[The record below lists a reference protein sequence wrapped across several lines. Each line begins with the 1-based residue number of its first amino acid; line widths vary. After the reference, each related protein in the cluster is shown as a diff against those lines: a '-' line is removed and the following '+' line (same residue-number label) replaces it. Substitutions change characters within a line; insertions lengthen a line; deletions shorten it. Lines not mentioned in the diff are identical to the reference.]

1 MDKLTP
7 YLKTLVGF
15 VTPGVVGL
23 VAAVQDGSPGG
34 SAITAPEWVGIGAA
48 CILTG
53 GAVFGIPNKDPQAL
67 HQAESVQPP
76 DGLS

>member
-1 MDKLTP
+1 MTKIAP
-7 YLKTLVGF
+7 YLKALVGF
-15 VTPGVVGL
+15 ITPGVVGL
-23 VAAVQDGSPGG
+23 VAAVQDGSPGS
-34 SAITAPEWVGIGAA
+34 SAITGPEWVGIGAA

-53 GAVFGIPNKDPQAL
+53 GAVFGIPNKDPQAE